1 MFFVVGDKV
10 LHRIVGEIF
19 LELAVELGGKGF
31 VVGND
36 EGRLLDSL
44 DDICHGEGLSRARNP

>member
-1 MFFVVGDKV
+1 MFFVVADKV

>member
-36 EGRLLDSL
+36 EGRLLDFL
-44 DDICHGEGLSRARNP
+44 DYISHGKGLARARNP